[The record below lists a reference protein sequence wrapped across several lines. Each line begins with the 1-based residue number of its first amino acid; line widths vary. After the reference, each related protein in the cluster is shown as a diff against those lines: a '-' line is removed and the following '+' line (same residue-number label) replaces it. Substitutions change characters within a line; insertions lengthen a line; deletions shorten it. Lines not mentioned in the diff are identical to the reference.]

1 MNFDDMKPVTAGSN
15 DRIDFYWP
23 GPSDQRKE
31 GMTITGEYLEKFTFN
46 EGKPTE
52 STVYKIRTKDGR
64 IAGVDDMATIKR
76 GFENIEKGTY
86 VGIRFNGKKRNP
98 KTGREYN
105 DAEVRFVPQE
115 MLTEK
120 AKEVI
125 GGGEEIE
132 LGLDMEI

>member
-1 MNFDDMKPVTAGSN
+1 
-15 DRIDFYWP
+15 
-23 GPSDQRKE
+23 
-31 GMTITGEYLEKFTFN
+31 
-46 EGKPTE
+46 
-52 STVYKIRTKDGR
+52 
-64 IAGVDDMATIKR
+64 MATIKR

>member
-1 MNFDDMKPVTAGSN
+1 MNFDDMKPVTAGTN

-64 IAGVDDMATIKR
+64 IAGVDDMATIKSYIAMKVR
-76 GFENIEKGTY
+76 LIFDPPSNSFVVTSYQKLIEEAAWRLIYQTENDK
-86 VGIRFNGKKRNP
+86 
-98 KTGREYN
+98 
-105 DAEVRFVPQE
+105 
-115 MLTEK
+115 
-120 AKEVI
+120 
-125 GGGEEIE
+125 
-132 LGLDMEI
+132 